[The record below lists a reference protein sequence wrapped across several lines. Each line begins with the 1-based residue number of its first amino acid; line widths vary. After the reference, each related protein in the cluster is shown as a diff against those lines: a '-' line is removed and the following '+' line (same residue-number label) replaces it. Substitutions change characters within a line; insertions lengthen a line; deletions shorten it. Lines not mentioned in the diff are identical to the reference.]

1 MSDNTEKTSVSNSD
15 WKKRELG
22 ALWRREGRNQN
33 FLSGTL
39 KLGEFGV
46 EKEFKIVVFTNK
58 GKEKNERAPDFIV
71 YEDRPREDEFAMSS
85 AGGSKQ
91 AEGQSGEAQKETQK
105 ETQPNSLAEADE
117 DIPAVLQ

>member
-1 MSDNTEKTSVSNSD
+1 MSDNTEQTSTGNSD

-58 GKEKNERAPDFIV
+58 GKAKNERAPDFIV
-71 YEDRPREDEFAMSS
+71 YEDKPREDEFAMNAAAS
-85 AGGSKQ
+85 ADK
-91 AEGQSGEAQKETQK
+91 
-105 ETQPNSLAEADE
+105 
-117 DIPAVLQ
+117 PAVEEKAPTSPPTSPPADTDEEMPQLLQ

>member
-1 MSDNTEKTSVSNSD
+1 MSDNIEKTSAVNND

-22 ALWRREGRNQN
+22 ALWRREGKNQN

-58 GKEKNERAPDFIV
+58 GKAKNERAPDFIV
-71 YEDRPREDEFAMSS
+71 YEDRPREDEFGMEPAK
-85 AGGSKQ
+85 A
-91 AEGQSGEAQKETQK
+91 AEKPTPDPVIEAT
-105 ETQPNSLAEADE
+105 AEVDE
-117 DIPAVLQ
+117 EIPEVLQ